1 MIKFNKL
8 FLFIIIGLAFVFAGC
23 GGGGGGGDDSGGGA
37 SGLTYS
43 GVTTP
48 AQIDES
54 NAAEISGG
62 AFATGLIGD
71 GMVGL
76 SVDRQIKS
84 YHIRNFRSVKV
95 PIILSDSLNLVDF
108 TSPFSGGIQAA
119 TQTESDIIEGRCGG
133 TMSYSVSVDDERGTF
148 NGRFIFSDYC
158 NDGTTINGAAGFNGE
173 MDVDSGEF
181 IEATFSFDN
190 LSGGELFLDGEIQ
203 IDFAATP
210 NVVTFNAYG
219 QDPISGAVFW
229 IQDYSI
235 TIEEYPVQGPE
246 PAYVKIKMA
255 GRFYHPDFGYVT
267 LSMPEPPDPLDPFV
281 LREIDVWPES
291 GTLIVTGANGSKA
304 KLIAIDKSTCTVE
317 VDRDGDGNIDWYSDD
332 MSWEDL

>member
-1 MIKFNKL
+1 MIRFNRL
-8 FLFIIIGLAFVFAGC
+8 FLSIIIGFTFAFAFSGC
-23 GGGGGGGDDSGGGA
+23 SGGGGGSDDSGGGA

-48 AQIDES
+48 AQVDES
-54 NAAEISGG
+54 NAEEITGG

-76 SVDRQIKS
+76 SVNQQIES
-84 YHIRNFRSVKV
+84 CHIRNFRSVKV

-108 TSPFSGGIQAA
+108 SSSSSGGMQAA
-119 TQTESDIIEGRCGG
+119 TQTESDIIEGSCGG
-133 TMSYSVSVDDERGTF
+133 TMSYSVTVDDQQGTF
-148 NGRFIFSDYC
+148 NGRFTFSDYC
-158 NDGTTINGAAGFNGE
+158 NDGTIINGAARFDGR
-173 MDVDSGEF
+173 MDVDSGNF

-219 QDPISGAVFW
+219 QDPVTGAVFW
-229 IQDYSI
+229 IQNYRI
-235 TIEEYPVQGPE
+235 TIDEFAG
-246 PAYVKIKMA
+246 YVEIEMA

-267 LSMPEPPDPLDPFV
+267 LATPEPLV
-281 LREIDVWPES
+281 LHDGDEWPES
-291 GTLIVTGANGSKA
+291 GALIVAGANDSKA
-304 KLIAIDKSTCTVE
+304 KLTAIDDLTCTVE
-317 VDRDGDGNIDWYSDD
+317 VDRDGDGTYEWDSDII
-332 MSWEDL
+332 SWEDL

>member
-1 MIKFNKL
+1 MIKLNKL
-8 FLFIIIGLAFVFAGC
+8 FLFIIIGFAFVFAGC
-23 GGGGGGGDDSGGGA
+23 GGGGGGGGDDSGGGA

-43 GVTTP
+43 GVTAP

-54 NAAEISGG
+54 NAAEITGG

-119 TQTESDIIEGRCGG
+119 TQTESDIIEGSCGG

-148 NGRFIFSDYC
+148 NGRFTFSDYC

-210 NVVTFNAYG
+210 NIVTFNAYG
-219 QDPISGAVFW
+219 KDPISGAVFW
-229 IQDYSI
+229 IKDYSI
-235 TIEEYPVQGPE
+235 TIDEFAG
-246 PAYVKIKMA
+246 YVEIEMV
-255 GRFYHPDFGYVT
+255 GTFYHPDFGYVT
-267 LSMPEPPDPLDPFV
+267 LSTPEPLV
-281 LREIDVWPES
+281 LHDGDEWPES
-291 GTLIVTGANGSKA
+291 GTLIVKGANDSKA
-304 KLIAIDKSTCTVE
+304 KLTAIDPFTCTVE
-317 VDRDGDGNIDWYSDD
+317 VDRDGDGTYEWDSDII
-332 MSWEDL
+332 SWEDL